1 MAIRLS
7 RYFQSVSV
15 RAPRFLWWS
24 LRPTVAGVFLLTTLF
39 GPGSGWGQTRGGP
52 LNGRGNQDEFATDSN
67 DSAYF
72 SPDRLRAR
80 ISELD
85 TMVSNQNSRFA
96 RMQGRSLKA
105 GAEDLG
111 PRVLQMALEKFQMAA
126 QMNADVEMKRAQF
139 SQKLASAGGFQY
151 STFADGKRMWFKAG
165 KVHRIENERITDAS
179 GQVHIQD
186 TTDMVYDDRGNLLS
200 SKTETRD
207 PDGLITV
214 KRWEGTYSQI
224 EGKDKLVGFKETT
237 WDPLGN
243 ESHLERSALVWGG
256 ADDKNLLSYDET
268 SIDSYGQKIT
278 RKTTDCSYDDKGN
291 LLSFKETTQADGIT
305 STRHWGGAVYEKFLK
320 DGKDDWR
327 LCSYTETSWDP
338 AGRESKREWGRA
350 TFDEAGALKSYS
362 EKTTRHDGRVE
373 NKTWGDA
380 KYDRRGNLVSFREK
394 VERPDGLVSMRVFN
408 NGVYDVHGRRISY
421 DEFTGDENGS
431 GSTRHW
437 RKGDY
442 NSKGEL
448 LGYEEDVVGE
458 TGYSTRTAWRA
469 TAYEQGRLT
478 GSQERIT
485 DDRDHI
491 TTKNWA
497 GAYNPQGRLLSFEE
511 ETIDGQGNRNAL
523 ARKEMGY
530 DDVGRLTG
538 YAEVSTDMFG
548 GATKTTWAAEGFNK
562 SDEVTSF
569 RRTDTGIDGKTH
581 TTHRDQIVYDA
592 RGRQVSYL
600 DNLSVHGDGVPTL
613 TATVSW
619 QSRGYNRRGELVGF
633 DQITTNARGETEA
646 QGRDIFYDQRGRTE
660 RTNDTFT
667 NSAGEIQTLGW
678 QAKEFDEWDRAT
690 HYVQNAFVAGVAKE
704 IDWRGTFNE
713 KGLAISSQEVARDSF
728 GLVVTSQLKDG
739 VFDNRGRISDGT
751 KTVMRSDSSGVVA
764 TTIMAGLRYDM
775 DGQQIGGI
783 ETTVYSGSSPQ
794 GPVRLTSVRKIEG
807 QENENGRAREIR
819 KTTEMTGTIGGQST
833 HTKDTVTIVITG
845 LNSRTESDLS
855 EAFDSNG
862 VELKSRANQS
872 FKTNMVTD
880 LSGRVLSYD
889 ERTTDSGAPDSSNII
904 HRENRYHGG
913 GDLAGYT
920 EESTDAH
927 NVRTRTEVS
936 RMATNA
942 EGQTVQLKEVTT
954 HPGLTVTTDETV
966 KTALTYDYLGRATG
980 SKESTLTTGPGLYS
994 RSQSVNTTEYDA
1006 WGRVSRTTSEGDRNG
1021 LDFKTQTLNRLFDQK
1036 GRAIAYQTTSEGA
1049 AGVSRLAV
1057 SQGAFDSEGRLN
1069 RFHEEG
1075 FSNGGFSSA
1084 RVTIEFDQKGRSFAT
1099 TREGYDQQG
1108 DFTRREETTAYNN
1121 LGQAQAKK
1129 TVGWSASEGNT
1140 ETVDKNLTYGITG
1153 EMESFDREKKSGSK
1167 STLSHWQTLGRN
1179 ERGLSLGYSETSS
1192 EFENG
1197 TLLHTSVSRHD
1208 ATSYNSNG
1216 QETRSRTTT
1225 IKSHASG
1232 EVERTETAVSASYG
1246 KDGLQIE
1253 SEEDQILSVTR
1264 GGETT
1269 TARSVRRRSDV
1280 DYYDADGDGHRR
1292 GLLKGYRDTV
1302 FDSSNP
1308 KEGTT
1313 TLTKKIAYG
1322 NNGVMLGG
1330 ETTSAKVSRFS
1341 DALRRL
1347 ADIFTGTNLAQAGG
1361 DLLAGLI
1368 RLIRSADNL
1377 LTEIQEWL
1385 SARIP
1390 GTDGKTVADRVGSWL
1405 TRFVQSDG
1413 EVGAFSEVRSLNYL
1427 QRALLAGAV
1436 YDDAS
1441 GVRNSEIPLNLQPA
1455 AASLGVFDKG
1465 LTFSYSKD
1473 KTLDSLNRAE
1483 KWTEVTVSAASPDKP
1498 IETQVSVTYEGDS
1511 TRLASYHGRIVE
1523 GASPGAK
1530 VTHLYKYGYEY
1541 DALGRSTWSEA
1552 TFEGD
1557 HLILSDPM
1565 TLGQSLGKA
1574 TTTDVRSMDQPTWRG
1589 VLDSIYSGAVEVE
1602 GRVEFS
1608 FHDPVYDA
1616 LGQIKDDLGIK
1627 ETRGY
1632 QRTRLSD
1639 GALPPETLAAQRET
1653 LEASIDDVLA
1663 QEKEALEAE
1672 RDFVDAEIGILDDS
1686 IERLNGFKS
1695 EEEDVLRPLQDA
1707 RNIANRILT
1716 GEVNSI
1722 ATGLGKAIS
1731 DLNGISLKSSTL
1743 STFRNYTSIKGN
1755 HKVPKNGEDVVQWR
1769 YVNSSGQVIEE
1780 KVKTTFKGDGLKWVV
1795 EKEEILS
1802 SKVLLSITV
1811 DDLESSLKQFKSL
1824 FPKSMVRNSSS
1835 SGYPNDKHRLKFVGK
1850 LDALVA
1856 QKEGLAALRKD
1867 LGIADNRVLDQAE
1880 IVGVLNSGI
1889 QQAQAVKQS
1898 KAAQRL
1904 TLKRE
1909 IEQFDGR
1916 SLSVKTDRLNA
1927 GLLAIQKSGTELA
1940 KALSQQTL
1948 IRNGKTV
1955 RLTESEAYS
1964 LLETQNLNG
1973 ESIEIKTDLRST
1985 AQFAHF
1991 NVGESGTASIEISG
2005 AAKFNGQA
2013 VNLKDKTQADR
2024 IRSWLAENSSSQ
2036 GPPSASGFSL
2046 VSDGRISLS
2055 LPVSQSQDTA
2065 GRLKSQSIKTIEMS
2079 RLDGRESTKTATV
2092 NTSQYSYDGRGNV
2105 TGYVRVTDDG
2115 HKKTTEKLVSA
2126 AYSAQGDQTGSVVHI
2141 TDQAGGETETYTV
2154 ESKAVDAD
2162 ANGHPTRWSR
2172 AQIRGDQVNIT
2183 VDSGKSVV
2191 SRSGQVELSQADSI
2205 QTDLAAWKKAEGDFS
2220 LLQGNWSRTASW
2232 ITAFGPMGEA
2242 VEGVRLTRENFKA
2255 DLGPGGYH
2263 TRLESFK
2270 NEFDSSGKNIVKTTV
2285 TGSELGRSSVNGE
2298 TALVSKFD
2306 QTVTTVLDGKF
2317 DVLGRALREKRVT
2330 TENGQTTT
2338 TEDIEDRQY
2347 GTHPRTHQN
2356 IVSSTGEM
2364 STVLWEGVLNAAGQT
2379 VRFNRKTTRGS
2390 TVTEESSNE
2399 NSRYEQGRLVYENTH
2414 TKETKSG
2421 LVTEWDSVEKTK
2433 EFDVFGR
2440 VSRAEV
2446 TTTRSTLLGRKVTTE
2461 NRTYGYDAYGRLS
2474 STDVIGTETVGGAVR
2489 QINTRQE
2496 TLSFYAD
2503 GRARKTRSI
2512 SREGEVVTTRLT
2524 QGEIRYDKEGNVV
2537 ESLEKVRQQGPHL
2550 DKTYT
2555 DGFTDARYDPQGRQI
2570 GVKQIRIDGSLKTER
2585 TVVNK
2590 KFNADNQAVEFDVT
2604 VSEMSLDS
2612 SLAHAKTYRESTT
2625 GATYDRFGNMQNYVK
2640 GDNAD
2645 GIRKTRTPVAGFD
2658 QYDNQGRM
2666 LQSMVEVK
2674 DDLGKIHYEL
2684 VFGVGFNSDGLQ
2696 SSSVTVNF
2704 TTRQGSPSSEAVEA
2718 LQRMYARGEL
2728 SSESLNRDDGA
2739 QLGADLS
2746 PFVKA
2751 RTEIQNVRDIYPWRG
2766 RVTSSVTKSVLV
2778 GGITNI
2784 EISTQPRLEYD
2795 RQGRVINAPG
2805 VSVSLAWDDNGVLI
2819 KHNATTMPENRTL
2832 MFDSLNRA
2840 VLTRKTTTSSAQT
2853 TTTTSI
2859 LTYQP
2864 NGRLATQT
2872 DHISERGAINK
2883 THSQLTTFTYDSWG
2897 RVTDQLTKSYHDST
2911 SPDKVAYFRKI
2922 VSNFDPKGN
2931 ALKYVTESWDNTSV
2945 DKERKEYS
2953 GARYDNAGNLIFVN
2967 RVKTFKEAPGG
2978 LRTLVSLDQH
2988 VVNTYTKKGELV
3000 KTEYTRYWG
3009 EELAKFADGGKYQT
3023 SNGGGGVDGLDEGW
3037 TSGNA
3042 KVSTR
3047 YEYDPSTGHMSAMH
3061 VTANGTGKHSN
3072 GEIQALGIQLTYS
3085 QTDIKYNNAGQVT
3098 GYHQVVKQIEHYCY
3112 YKQSQKGLK
3121 RKVKTV
3127 WTTGM
3132 LTTESDVQVLEYD
3145 SYGRQIHTVTTSQQ
3159 NDPSQTW
3166 TRTESKIK
3174 SFDDHGGVKDV
3185 TRTTDSRLTLV
3196 KKKGSWFKT
3205 FLALHVMLIDP
3216 VAGMAML
3223 ASTSLGGQKIYS
3235 HNVVDQTMAYDQDG
3249 QVDKDKTKTSTLE
3262 ENSYM
3267 QGKNFGDKV
3276 MMACDI
3282 MVAVAAVVAA
3292 IILAIIPGTQLL
3304 AAACIAAAVGLYRT
3318 MRQGVSTHDLG
3329 LFGKQSDR
3337 DEAKQN
3343 RVAFYSNVA
3352 STVTSVMG
3360 GGWVG
3365 GLVNAGFQ
3373 MGIAQAGGADSKT
3386 TMLVGVLA
3394 FAGGCLS
3401 SGGGGLT
3408 TYIANAISTIGAT
3421 VGTQKQQ
3428 TTYSVISGLAA
3439 GGISGAVTAYLGA
3452 LYSKSNSGTGL
3463 NERERARRQMV
3474 VAQTVSLGGSLISS
3488 FSNGFE
3494 DGNKSI
3500 SGVKKTEVLL
3510 QGLRNVLSPI
3520 SGLYNEVKKLF
3531 QGNSP
3536 IGDRGFGESL
3546 INGLTGLGG
3555 AIQTVFDSALDL
3567 LASPKMLA
3575 LSIKARTNKN
3585 TPALTSK
3592 SANEPVSLS
3601 VPVGARYDIVRM
3613 GNGPIEISGQT
3624 YTKGMF
3630 VFDGQTWNL
3639 EGEGQVLA
3647 DDFDGFG
3654 MKNGQKIPVNVMTTE
3669 AGLTPLGIG
3678 WNDLEGKELITS
3690 KRVEIIG
3697 VGTLYA
3703 GGVRV
3708 EGGAPR
3714 FSVGSICQRIGS
3726 KYPVFIME
3734 QEGKVLEQPV
3744 RMNGDRFTLEIN
3756 RFKLGTGQTV
3766 NIENNDLGGEIKEG
3780 RVVFNRREGQVKIIL
3795 NSETDQV
3802 PHSFLS
3808 GNSPQVDKEN
3818 KVFPSPLGR
3827 GQGEGVERLLKTVKF
3842 HARGEALAKWT
3853 EIGLELTG
3861 YLDGDLMVDMARPSV
3876 PQARNVNAQLGN
3888 HEGRVL
3894 VAGDYTVESTKGSMA
3909 HLLGRVALTEQ
3920 GVMPYSDGTQFKTAE
3935 KAVLWKNGVGYNSG
3949 QSEEKFIVVG
3959 GEVGPIPPGAL
3970 AYLGDGRIRM
3980 GVEPMVVNRVGL
3992 EIKDEKDWGR
4002 AEAFEIR
4009 EVLIQP
4015 DAQGRYQAEVWHE
4028 GQRLGLLKTKQ
4039 SATTLAVLDH
4049 NGKSRAISLVPG
4061 ESIDSTLSVN
4071 VSAWDAL
4078 KTVGEGYLDKMRGQ
4092 LGRFSALSAGL
4103 MESVN
4108 TKSLGVR
4115 IMVFG
4120 LLGATPVG
4128 SFVSPAAGLTGS
4140 VGTAFGKERIG
4151 QWATQMD
4158 QTITRGH
4165 YKITAH
4171 SSLLSNK
4178 DGLKP
4183 LQQASVAFVG
4193 GVVAPLG
4200 AMTDFMGVH
4209 SLKYYDEMKAQGRAM
4224 EAVTDDLKIGGKNA
4238 LIGGL
4243 VGGAVSYFG
4252 KPALILVGVG
4262 FGTVTAIH
4270 SPASS
4275 WQGKVGEGLGASSL
4289 LFMSAATMKRNPM
4302 AGRPKLARLRV
4313 ALKSGVISSVDNL
4326 VGGVGLVEHM
4336 RMSIVSGDRSAQLGV
4351 AGKKN
4356 LKVLGHLEGV
4366 VQVEINNDGGALPSL
4381 AELKD
4386 LTQRAHDQKLMVE
4399 VTFGNRQSM
4408 RAFKKNPELM
4418 SLVGPEGLN
4427 NLKVIGKYEVKLSE
4441 RHRERLLE
4449 QKDYQ
4454 VALKGKKEAAVLA
4467 VDKLFVANEA
4477 EINVWTDRNKAVK
4490 EAMVKLK
4497 ESFTK
4502 GEVSADELVGEIKE
4516 HVPGWEPGK
4525 ELMGKL
4531 RRAQADIRGVEGSG
4545 EGLAQGAGDAAGRV
4559 GFLQRLSNRFKELV
4573 QGNRRKVRQAGGAGQ
4588 EDGGI
4593 SGAIERGLAAERLA
4607 NRAEQLANRAVGFVE
4622 DKISILRTENERL
4635 VNRRSGLQDEIR
4647 VAGDRAG
4654 FYQKRAD
4661 KVGKRIEGLL
4671 QDLNSVEERI
4681 VNWDSRVFQNEVGPS
4696 LRLTPEWKTG
4706 ARLSL
4711 GALLSDWREDVS
4723 GGLDPAY
4730 APYPF
4735 NFNNPP
4741 RMGNIF
4747 DSIVESRAPP
4757 ELIGE
4762 LLNVLG
4768 EGDGRVRLVSVRSS
4782 AEMAEGFVKT
4792 ATVERPS
4799 GVVGERL
4806 TKDARHGQAVYLTQ
4820 RVGTGIKELE
4830 FHQRVGTHYNEYDV
4844 DFNKARVLDLTDP
4857 RVVGRF
4863 KPEYG
4868 DDYKLTAKSAQQA
4881 RMAGYDVV
4889 MYESKRDSGALNFAV
4904 IERHND
4910 LLKVDPTVH
4919 SVDPADRTP
4928 TTAVSHPNVPT
4939 PSTVHPHPTP
4949 PLQLEP
4955 PTRAGPQAL
4964 KNQNNL
4970 DIPSGRVALPAS
4982 VSGSGI
4988 KLESGY
4994 SPADYVVSFGGSR
5007 LLKHMDKSSALLGP
5021 KGGVVWVMPLED
5033 ASRLMRRSDV
5043 VTQTGHAPSVL
5054 RSYLEGSEV
5063 YGVAVPSNKVRIRM
5077 PTKEDSGGYRHWRS
5091 GGHTGVE
5098 HNGNWRQNMTQ
5109 ERVIEGGNQIP
5120 SGSILFKFNSD
5131 GTWTEIRRF

>member
-1 MAIRLS
+1 MAFRLS

-179 GQVHIQD
+179 GLVHIQD

-581 TTHRDQIVYDA
+581 TTHRDQIVHDA

-646 QGRDIFYDQRGRTE
+646 QGRDILYDQRGRTE

-713 KGLAISSQEVARDSF
+713 KGLAISSQEVARDNF
-728 GLVVTSQLKDG
+728 GLVVTSQLNDG

-862 VELKSRANQS
+862 VVLKSRANQS

-927 NVRTRTEVS
+927 NVRTRTEAS

-994 RSQSVNTTEYDA
+994 RSQLVNTTEYDA
-1006 WGRVSRTTSEGDRNG
+1006 WGRVSRTASEGDRNG
-1021 LDFKTQTLNRLFDQK
+1021 LDYKTQTLNRLFDQQ

-1049 AGVSRLAV
+1049 AGVSRLTV

-1153 EMESFDREKKSGSK
+1153 ELESFDREKKSGSK

-1179 ERGLSLGYSETSS
+1179 ERGLSLGYNETSS
-1192 EFENG
+1192 EYENG

-1232 EVERTETAVSASYG
+1232 EVERTETSVSASYG

-1377 LTEIQEWL
+1377 LTDIQEWL

-1390 GTDGKTVADRVGSWL
+1390 GTDGKTVADRVGGWL

-1455 AASLGVFDKG
+1455 AAALGVFDKG

-1498 IETQVSVTYEGDS
+1498 IETHVSVTYEGDS

-1523 GASPGAK
+1523 GAGPDAK
-1530 VTHLYKYGYEY
+1530 VTHLYKYGYQY
-1541 DALGRSTWSEA
+1541 DALGRSTWTEA

-1557 HLILSDPM
+1557 HLILSDPI

-1574 TTTDVRSMDQPTWRG
+1574 TTTDVRSMDQRAWRR
-1589 VLDSIYSGAVEVE
+1589 VLDSIYSGTVEVE

-1632 QRTRLSD
+1632 QSTRLSD

-1672 RDFVDAEIGILDDS
+1672 RDFVEAEIGILDES
-1686 IERLNGFKS
+1686 IERLNGIKT
-1695 EEEDVLRPLQDA
+1695 EQEDVLRPLQDA
-1707 RNIANRILT
+1707 RDIANRILT

-1722 ATGLGKAIS
+1722 AVGLGKAIS

-1743 STFRNYTSIKGN
+1743 STFRNYTSKSGKTKI
-1755 HKVPKNGEDVVQWR
+1755 PKNGEDVVR
-1769 YVNSSGQVIEE
+1769 RIYVNSSGQVIEE
-1780 KVKTTFKGDGLKWVV
+1780 ETKTTFKGVGSNWVV

-1802 SKVLLSITV
+1802 SKVLLSISV
-1811 DDLESSLKQFKSL
+1811 DNLESSLKQFKSL
-1824 FPKSMVRNSSS
+1824 FPKFKRSTSSVYVNSS
-1835 SGYPNDKHRLKFVGK
+1835 HRQKFVGK

-1880 IVGVLNSGI
+1880 IVGVLINGI
-1889 QQAQAVKQS
+1889 QQAQAAKQS
-1898 KAAQRL
+1898 KATQRS
-1904 TLKRE
+1904 TLDRE

-1948 IRNGKTV
+1948 IRNGKAV

-1991 NVGESGTASIEISG
+1991 KVGESGTASIEISG
-2005 AAKFNGQA
+2005 EAKFNGQA

-2036 GPPSASGFSL
+2036 GPPSAGGFSL
-2046 VSDGRISLS
+2046 VSDGRINLS

-2065 GRLKSQSIKTIEMS
+2065 GRLKSQSIKTIEMA

-2092 NTSQYSYDGRGNV
+2092 NTSQYTYDGRGNV

-2115 HKKTTEKLVSA
+2115 LKKTTEKLVSA
-2126 AYSAQGDQTGSVVHI
+2126 AYSAQGDLTGSVVHI

-2154 ESKAVDAD
+2154 ESKAVDVD

-2205 QTDLAAWKKAEGDFS
+2205 QTDLAAWRKVEGDFS
-2220 LLQGNWSRTASW
+2220 RLQGDWSRTASW
-2232 ITAFGPMGEA
+2232 VTAFGPMGEA

-2285 TGSELGRSSVNGE
+2285 TGSELGRATLNGE

-2317 DVLGRALREKRVT
+2317 DVLGRALREKRVS

-2338 TEDIEDRQY
+2338 TEDIEDRQF
-2347 GTHPRTHQN
+2347 GTQPRTHQK

-2364 STVLWEGVLNAAGQT
+2364 STVLWEGLLNAAGQT
-2379 VRFNRKTTRGS
+2379 VRFKRTTTRGS
-2390 TVTEESSNE
+2390 TITEELSNE

-2440 VSRAEV
+2440 VSQAEV

-2474 STDVIGTETVGGAVR
+2474 STAITGTETVGGAVR
-2489 QINTRQE
+2489 QIDTRQE

-2512 SREGEVVTTRLT
+2512 SREGDVVTTRLT

-2555 DGFTDARYDPQGRQI
+2555 DGFTDARYDAQGRQI

-2590 KFNADNQAVEFDVT
+2590 KFNADNQAVDFDVS
-2604 VSEMSLDS
+2604 VSETSLDS
-2612 SLAHAKTYRESTT
+2612 SLAL
-2625 GATYDRFGNMQNYVK
+2625 
-2640 GDNAD
+2640 
-2645 GIRKTRTPVAGFD
+2645 TP
-2658 QYDNQGRM
+2658 
-2666 LQSMVEVK
+2666 K
-2674 DDLGKIHYEL
+2674 
-2684 VFGVGFNSDGLQ
+2684 
-2696 SSSVTVNF
+2696 
-2704 TTRQGSPSSEAVEA
+2704 
-2718 LQRMYARGEL
+2718 
-2728 SSESLNRDDGA
+2728 
-2739 QLGADLS
+2739 
-2746 PFVKA
+2746 
-2751 RTEIQNVRDIYPWRG
+2751 
-2766 RVTSSVTKSVLV
+2766 
-2778 GGITNI
+2778 
-2784 EISTQPRLEYD
+2784 
-2795 RQGRVINAPG
+2795 
-2805 VSVSLAWDDNGVLI
+2805 
-2819 KHNATTMPENRTL
+2819 
-2832 MFDSLNRA
+2832 
-2840 VLTRKTTTSSAQT
+2840 LTRKARPAPRMTGSAT
-2853 TTTTSI
+2853 C
-2859 LTYQP
+2859 
-2864 NGRLATQT
+2864 
-2872 DHISERGAINK
+2872 
-2883 THSQLTTFTYDSWG
+2883 
-2897 RVTDQLTKSYHDST
+2897 RVT
-2911 SPDKVAYFRKI
+2911 
-2922 VSNFDPKGN
+2922 
-2931 ALKYVTESWDNTSV
+2931 
-2945 DKERKEYS
+2945 
-2953 GARYDNAGNLIFVN
+2953 
-2967 RVKTFKEAPGG
+2967 
-2978 LRTLVSLDQH
+2978 
-2988 VVNTYTKKGELV
+2988 
-3000 KTEYTRYWG
+3000 
-3009 EELAKFADGGKYQT
+3009 
-3023 SNGGGGVDGLDEGW
+3023 
-3037 TSGNA
+3037 
-3042 KVSTR
+3042 
-3047 YEYDPSTGHMSAMH
+3047 
-3061 VTANGTGKHSN
+3061 
-3072 GEIQALGIQLTYS
+3072 
-3085 QTDIKYNNAGQVT
+3085 
-3098 GYHQVVKQIEHYCY
+3098 
-3112 YKQSQKGLK
+3112 
-3121 RKVKTV
+3121 
-3127 WTTGM
+3127 
-3132 LTTESDVQVLEYD
+3132 
-3145 SYGRQIHTVTTSQQ
+3145 
-3159 NDPSQTW
+3159 
-3166 TRTESKIK
+3166 
-3174 SFDDHGGVKDV
+3174 
-3185 TRTTDSRLTLV
+3185 
-3196 KKKGSWFKT
+3196 
-3205 FLALHVMLIDP
+3205 
-3216 VAGMAML
+3216 
-3223 ASTSLGGQKIYS
+3223 
-3235 HNVVDQTMAYDQDG
+3235 
-3249 QVDKDKTKTSTLE
+3249 
-3262 ENSYM
+3262 
-3267 QGKNFGDKV
+3267 
-3276 MMACDI
+3276 
-3282 MVAVAAVVAA
+3282 
-3292 IILAIIPGTQLL
+3292 
-3304 AAACIAAAVGLYRT
+3304 
-3318 MRQGVSTHDLG
+3318 
-3329 LFGKQSDR
+3329 
-3337 DEAKQN
+3337 
-3343 RVAFYSNVA
+3343 
-3352 STVTSVMG
+3352 
-3360 GGWVG
+3360 
-3365 GLVNAGFQ
+3365 
-3373 MGIAQAGGADSKT
+3373 
-3386 TMLVGVLA
+3386 
-3394 FAGGCLS
+3394 
-3401 SGGGGLT
+3401 
-3408 TYIANAISTIGAT
+3408 
-3421 VGTQKQQ
+3421 
-3428 TTYSVISGLAA
+3428 
-3439 GGISGAVTAYLGA
+3439 
-3452 LYSKSNSGTGL
+3452 
-3463 NERERARRQMV
+3463 
-3474 VAQTVSLGGSLISS
+3474 
-3488 FSNGFE
+3488 
-3494 DGNKSI
+3494 
-3500 SGVKKTEVLL
+3500 
-3510 QGLRNVLSPI
+3510 
-3520 SGLYNEVKKLF
+3520 
-3531 QGNSP
+3531 
-3536 IGDRGFGESL
+3536 
-3546 INGLTGLGG
+3546 
-3555 AIQTVFDSALDL
+3555 
-3567 LASPKMLA
+3567 
-3575 LSIKARTNKN
+3575 
-3585 TPALTSK
+3585 
-3592 SANEPVSLS
+3592 
-3601 VPVGARYDIVRM
+3601 
-3613 GNGPIEISGQT
+3613 
-3624 YTKGMF
+3624 
-3630 VFDGQTWNL
+3630 
-3639 EGEGQVLA
+3639 
-3647 DDFDGFG
+3647 
-3654 MKNGQKIPVNVMTTE
+3654 
-3669 AGLTPLGIG
+3669 
-3678 WNDLEGKELITS
+3678 
-3690 KRVEIIG
+3690 
-3697 VGTLYA
+3697 
-3703 GGVRV
+3703 
-3708 EGGAPR
+3708 
-3714 FSVGSICQRIGS
+3714 
-3726 KYPVFIME
+3726 
-3734 QEGKVLEQPV
+3734 
-3744 RMNGDRFTLEIN
+3744 
-3756 RFKLGTGQTV
+3756 
-3766 NIENNDLGGEIKEG
+3766 
-3780 RVVFNRREGQVKIIL
+3780 
-3795 NSETDQV
+3795 
-3802 PHSFLS
+3802 
-3808 GNSPQVDKEN
+3808 
-3818 KVFPSPLGR
+3818 
-3827 GQGEGVERLLKTVKF
+3827 
-3842 HARGEALAKWT
+3842 
-3853 EIGLELTG
+3853 
-3861 YLDGDLMVDMARPSV
+3861 
-3876 PQARNVNAQLGN
+3876 
-3888 HEGRVL
+3888 
-3894 VAGDYTVESTKGSMA
+3894 
-3909 HLLGRVALTEQ
+3909 
-3920 GVMPYSDGTQFKTAE
+3920 
-3935 KAVLWKNGVGYNSG
+3935 
-3949 QSEEKFIVVG
+3949 
-3959 GEVGPIPPGAL
+3959 
-3970 AYLGDGRIRM
+3970 
-3980 GVEPMVVNRVGL
+3980 
-3992 EIKDEKDWGR
+3992 
-4002 AEAFEIR
+4002 
-4009 EVLIQP
+4009 
-4015 DAQGRYQAEVWHE
+4015 
-4028 GQRLGLLKTKQ
+4028 
-4039 SATTLAVLDH
+4039 
-4049 NGKSRAISLVPG
+4049 
-4061 ESIDSTLSVN
+4061 
-4071 VSAWDAL
+4071 
-4078 KTVGEGYLDKMRGQ
+4078 
-4092 LGRFSALSAGL
+4092 
-4103 MESVN
+4103 
-4108 TKSLGVR
+4108 
-4115 IMVFG
+4115 
-4120 LLGATPVG
+4120 
-4128 SFVSPAAGLTGS
+4128 
-4140 VGTAFGKERIG
+4140 
-4151 QWATQMD
+4151 
-4158 QTITRGH
+4158 
-4165 YKITAH
+4165 
-4171 SSLLSNK
+4171 
-4178 DGLKP
+4178 
-4183 LQQASVAFVG
+4183 
-4193 GVVAPLG
+4193 
-4200 AMTDFMGVH
+4200 
-4209 SLKYYDEMKAQGRAM
+4209 
-4224 EAVTDDLKIGGKNA
+4224 
-4238 LIGGL
+4238 
-4243 VGGAVSYFG
+4243 
-4252 KPALILVGVG
+4252 
-4262 FGTVTAIH
+4262 
-4270 SPASS
+4270 
-4275 WQGKVGEGLGASSL
+4275 
-4289 LFMSAATMKRNPM
+4289 
-4302 AGRPKLARLRV
+4302 
-4313 ALKSGVISSVDNL
+4313 
-4326 VGGVGLVEHM
+4326 
-4336 RMSIVSGDRSAQLGV
+4336 
-4351 AGKKN
+4351 
-4356 LKVLGHLEGV
+4356 
-4366 VQVEINNDGGALPSL
+4366 
-4381 AELKD
+4381 
-4386 LTQRAHDQKLMVE
+4386 
-4399 VTFGNRQSM
+4399 
-4408 RAFKKNPELM
+4408 
-4418 SLVGPEGLN
+4418 
-4427 NLKVIGKYEVKLSE
+4427 
-4441 RHRERLLE
+4441 
-4449 QKDYQ
+4449 
-4454 VALKGKKEAAVLA
+4454 
-4467 VDKLFVANEA
+4467 
-4477 EINVWTDRNKAVK
+4477 
-4490 EAMVKLK
+4490 
-4497 ESFTK
+4497 
-4502 GEVSADELVGEIKE
+4502 
-4516 HVPGWEPGK
+4516 
-4525 ELMGKL
+4525 
-4531 RRAQADIRGVEGSG
+4531 
-4545 EGLAQGAGDAAGRV
+4545 
-4559 GFLQRLSNRFKELV
+4559 
-4573 QGNRRKVRQAGGAGQ
+4573 
-4588 EDGGI
+4588 
-4593 SGAIERGLAAERLA
+4593 
-4607 NRAEQLANRAVGFVE
+4607 
-4622 DKISILRTENERL
+4622 
-4635 VNRRSGLQDEIR
+4635 
-4647 VAGDRAG
+4647 
-4654 FYQKRAD
+4654 
-4661 KVGKRIEGLL
+4661 
-4671 QDLNSVEERI
+4671 
-4681 VNWDSRVFQNEVGPS
+4681 
-4696 LRLTPEWKTG
+4696 
-4706 ARLSL
+4706 
-4711 GALLSDWREDVS
+4711 
-4723 GGLDPAY
+4723 
-4730 APYPF
+4730 
-4735 NFNNPP
+4735 
-4741 RMGNIF
+4741 
-4747 DSIVESRAPP
+4747 
-4757 ELIGE
+4757 
-4762 LLNVLG
+4762 
-4768 EGDGRVRLVSVRSS
+4768 
-4782 AEMAEGFVKT
+4782 
-4792 ATVERPS
+4792 
-4799 GVVGERL
+4799 
-4806 TKDARHGQAVYLTQ
+4806 
-4820 RVGTGIKELE
+4820 
-4830 FHQRVGTHYNEYDV
+4830 
-4844 DFNKARVLDLTDP
+4844 
-4857 RVVGRF
+4857 
-4863 KPEYG
+4863 
-4868 DDYKLTAKSAQQA
+4868 
-4881 RMAGYDVV
+4881 
-4889 MYESKRDSGALNFAV
+4889 
-4904 IERHND
+4904 
-4910 LLKVDPTVH
+4910 
-4919 SVDPADRTP
+4919 
-4928 TTAVSHPNVPT
+4928 
-4939 PSTVHPHPTP
+4939 
-4949 PLQLEP
+4949 
-4955 PTRAGPQAL
+4955 
-4964 KNQNNL
+4964 
-4970 DIPSGRVALPAS
+4970 
-4982 VSGSGI
+4982 
-4988 KLESGY
+4988 
-4994 SPADYVVSFGGSR
+4994 
-5007 LLKHMDKSSALLGP
+5007 
-5021 KGGVVWVMPLED
+5021 
-5033 ASRLMRRSDV
+5033 
-5043 VTQTGHAPSVL
+5043 
-5054 RSYLEGSEV
+5054 
-5063 YGVAVPSNKVRIRM
+5063 
-5077 PTKEDSGGYRHWRS
+5077 
-5091 GGHTGVE
+5091 
-5098 HNGNWRQNMTQ
+5098 
-5109 ERVIEGGNQIP
+5109 
-5120 SGSILFKFNSD
+5120 
-5131 GTWTEIRRF
+5131 